1 MWNYITPR
9 PLRLLRSEKALAD
22 RAAGSLKSAANRI
35 FLLERRKIFQ
45 VAGPTSLFK
54 CKEARLLA
62 MSRREGGY
70 YMLETSVASQA
81 SSAVNTVRRISSFPC
96 ERHSGAAPMKQG

>member
-45 VAGPTSLFK
+45 VAG
-54 CKEARLLA
+54 
-62 MSRREGGY
+62 
-70 YMLETSVASQA
+70 MLRFSGFQR
-81 SSAVNTVRRISSFPC
+81 SSN
-96 ERHSGAAPMKQG
+96 